1 MPISI
6 MELLTLVPDE
16 VKTAAAAVAAVW
28 ATRATLRAIQE
39 SSAAAA
45 LGHRAAK
52 KRSERDAKRDAFL
65 NTHKDEANKD
75 ICNMTGQELQAAIAS
90 KTVTAADAMLALTSR
105 AAHVGV
111 ALGSNADEM
120 FEEAIAEA
128 AALDKKGGSGKPL
141 QGVGIS
147 IKDSLSVKGTDST
160 FGTACRTF
168 KPAEEDSLLVHGKKN
183 EKKRR
188 NA

>member
-1 MPISI
+1 
-6 MELLTLVPDE
+6 MELFSLVPDE
-16 VKTAAAAVAAVW
+16 VKSAAAAVAAVW
-28 ATRATLRAIQE
+28 ATRATYRAIQE
-39 SSAAAA
+39 SSVAAT
-45 LGHRAAK
+45 LGDRAAK
-52 KRSERDAKRDAFL
+52 KRSERDAQRDFFL
-65 NTHKDEANKD
+65 KTLTDEPNKD
-75 ICNMTGQELQAAIAS
+75 ICSMTGQELQAAIAS